1 MWCHCRSKLPS
12 CLPSLPSFS
21 RRNLNSVLAKLD
33 AILADFEQV
42 ETSLTTSEV
51 LGDQYKLR
59 DVSRR
64 YKQMGPLVECI
75 REYKSV
81 LGNVEAAKELIEVA
95 SVDERTS
102 LDTEMRQGLVRL
114 QTLEDKL
121 KVLLIPADP
130 NDGKNV
136 ILEIRGAEGG
146 EEANLFAGELVEM
159 YRAWATRNGW
169 SFEMLAYDR
178 SPMGGVNQATALLKG
193 ETVWRQLRFEGG
205 PHRVQRVPVTENAGR
220 IHTSSATVAVMPEA
234 EEIDLAIDERDL
246 EIDVYRSGGSGGQSV
261 NTTDSAVRITHKPT
275 GLVVTMQDERS
286 QLQNRVKAMQVL
298 RTRLLQRRQD
308 EHEAKISADRRA
320 QVGKGGRGEKIRT
333 YNYKENRVTDHR
345 IGFTLYQ
352 LQDVLA
358 GNLDPVIDA
367 LTLEYQAEQLAK
379 QVGSE

>member
-1 MWCHCRSKLPS
+1 M
-12 CLPSLPSFS
+12 
-21 RRNLNSVLAKLD
+21 LAKLD

-81 LGNVEAAKELIEVA
+81 LGNVDAAKELIEMA

-102 LDTEMRQGLVRL
+102 LDTEMRQGLIRL
-114 QTLEDKL
+114 QALEDKL

>member
-1 MWCHCRSKLPS
+1 M
-12 CLPSLPSFS
+12 
-21 RRNLNSVLAKLD
+21 LAKLD
-33 AILADFEQV
+33 SILADFERL
-42 ETSLTTSEV
+42 ETSLTTSAV
-51 LGDQYKLR
+51 LSDQNQLR

-64 YKQMGPLVECI
+64 YKQMGPLIACI

-81 LGNVEAAKELIEVA
+81 LGNVEAAKELLESA
-95 SVDERTS
+95 TS
-102 LDTEMRQGLVRL
+102 EEHAALDTEMREGLSRL
-114 QTLEDKL
+114 EELENQL
-121 KVLLIPADP
+121 KVLLIPPDP

-178 SPMGGVNQATALLKG
+178 SPMGGVNQATALIKG
-193 ETVWRQLRFEGG
+193 ETVWRQMRFEGG

-234 EEIDLAIDERDL
+234 EEVDIEIDDRDL

-308 EHEAKISADRRA
+308 EYEAKVSAERRA

-379 QVGSE
+379 QVGDE

>member
-1 MWCHCRSKLPS
+1 M
-12 CLPSLPSFS
+12 
-21 RRNLNSVLAKLD
+21 LAKLD

-81 LGNVEAAKELIEVA
+81 LGNVEAAKELIEMA

-102 LDTEMRQGLVRL
+102 LDTEMRQGLIRL
-114 QTLEDKL
+114 QALEDKL

>member
-1 MWCHCRSKLPS
+1 M
-12 CLPSLPSFS
+12 
-21 RRNLNSVLAKLD
+21 LAKLD

-81 LGNVEAAKELIEVA
+81 LGNVEAAKELIEMA

-114 QTLEDKL
+114 QALEDKL
-121 KVLLIPADP
+121 KVLLIPPDP

>member
-1 MWCHCRSKLPS
+1 MI
-12 CLPSLPSFS
+12 
-21 RRNLNSVLAKLD
+21 AKLD

>member
-1 MWCHCRSKLPS
+1 M
-12 CLPSLPSFS
+12 
-21 RRNLNSVLAKLD
+21 
-33 AILADFEQV
+33 
-42 ETSLTTSEV
+42 
-51 LGDQYKLR
+51 
-59 DVSRR
+59 
-64 YKQMGPLVECI
+64 
-75 REYKSV
+75 
-81 LGNVEAAKELIEVA
+81 LGNVEAAKELIEMA

-114 QTLEDKL
+114 QALEDKL
-121 KVLLIPADP
+121 KVLLIPPDP

>member
-1 MWCHCRSKLPS
+1 M
-12 CLPSLPSFS
+12 
-21 RRNLNSVLAKLD
+21 LAKLD

-81 LGNVEAAKELIEVA
+81 LGNVEAAKELIESA
-95 SVDERTS
+95 SVDERES

-114 QTLEDKL
+114 QALEDEL
-121 KVLLIPADP
+121 KVLLIPPDP

-234 EEIDLAIDERDL
+234 EEMDLAIDERDL